1 MKATPSELLGT
12 KISRLTVVAPAFCG
26 KPGRWW
32 LCHCDCGG
40 VAVRSTSQLR
50 DKSRKVK
57 SCGCAVAESIRRAAE
72 AAWQVTTKWRG
83 PHKQKLKW
91 LFGNMKRRCYN
102 PRNSHFRYYG
112 GRGITIH
119 DTWLSNPAAF
129 YDWAIDS
136 GYSPG
141 LSIER
146 IDNDGNYEPGNCKFI
161 LPAEQSSNTRRNR
174 FLTHCGKRM
183 TISNWARAMCVKQQA
198 LQHRVN
204 RNWSEDRIFNQP
216 FRGGKK

>member
-1 MKATPSELLGT
+1 
-12 KISRLTVVAPAFCG
+12 
-26 KPGRWW
+26 
-32 LCHCDCGG
+32 
-40 VAVRSTSQLR
+40 
-50 DKSRKVK
+50 
-57 SCGCAVAESIRRAAE
+57 
-72 AAWQVTTKWRG
+72 
-83 PHKQKLKW
+83 
-91 LFGNMKRRCYN
+91 MKRRCYN